1 MIRAWRIVNARNAA
15 TAFSGD
21 GSRRSGGRW
30 NSRGYRAVYL
40 ADSLALATLEVMVHG
55 VSYETLQDYVCIVA
69 TIPKRIIQEV
79 DRKSLPGNWREDLPP
94 AEVRELGDRW
104 LNEQKSAALKVPSA
118 VIPVEFNYVLN
129 PRQKDFR
136 KIEIAEP
143 LSLAFDKRL
152 FGKTTHDRFIIDA
165 EKFNAAVAKKKTA
178 R

>member
-1 MIRAWRIVNARNAA
+1 MIRAWRIVNVRNAA

-55 VSYETLQDYVCIVA
+55 VSYETLQNYVCILA
-69 TIPKRIIQEV
+69 TIPKKIIQEV
-79 DRKSLPGNWREDLPP
+79 DQKSLPRNWRNDLPP
-94 AEVRELGDRW
+94 AELRELGDRW

-129 PRQKDFR
+129 PRHKDFG

-152 FGKTTHDRFIIDA
+152 FGDA
-165 EKFNAAVAKKKTA
+165 
-178 R
+178 

>member
-55 VSYETLQDYVCIVA
+55 VSYATLQNYVCIVA
-69 TIPKRIIQEV
+69 TIPKKIIQEV
-79 DRKSLPGNWREDLPP
+79 DLKSLPGNWQDDLPP

-129 PRQKDFR
+129 PRHKDFR

-143 LSLAFDKRL
+143 LSLVFDKRL
-152 FGKTTHDRFIIDA
+152 FG
-165 EKFNAAVAKKKTA
+165 
-178 R
+178 

>member
-15 TAFSGD
+15 AAFSGD

-30 NSRGYRAVYL
+30 NSRGNRAVYL

-55 VSYETLQDYVCIVA
+55 VTYETLQNYLCILA
-69 TIPKRIIQEV
+69 AIPKKVIQEV
-79 DRKSLPGNWREDLPP
+79 DLTSLPQNWREDLPP
-94 AEVRELGDRW
+94 PALRELGDRW
-104 LNEQKSAALKVPSA
+104 LREQKSAALKVPSA

-129 PRQKDFR
+129 PRHKDFG

-152 FGKTTHDRFIIDA
+152 FGD
-165 EKFNAAVAKKKTA
+165 V
-178 R
+178 

>member
-55 VSYETLQDYVCIVA
+55 VSYETLQNYVCILA
-69 TIPKRIIQEV
+69 TIPNKIIQEV
-79 DRKSLPGNWREDLPP
+79 DQKSLHRNWRNDLPP
-94 AEVRELGDRW
+94 AELRELGDRW

-129 PRQKDFR
+129 PHHKDFG

-152 FGKTTHDRFIIDA
+152 FGDA
-165 EKFNAAVAKKKTA
+165 
-178 R
+178 

>member
-1 MIRAWRIVNARNAA
+1 LIRAWRIVNARNAA
-15 TAFSGD
+15 NAFSGD

-55 VSYETLQDYVCIVA
+55 VSYESLQNYVCILA
-69 TIPKRIIQEV
+69 SIPKKIILEV
-79 DRKSLPGNWREDLPP
+79 DLKSLPKNWQDDLPP
-94 AEVRELGDRW
+94 AELRVLGDRW
-104 LNEQKSAALKVPSA
+104 LNEKKSAALKVPSA

-129 PRQKDFR
+129 PRHKDFG

-152 FGKTTHDRFIIDA
+152 FGDA
-165 EKFNAAVAKKKTA
+165 
-178 R
+178 

>member
-55 VSYETLQDYVCIVA
+55 VSYETLQNYVCIVA
-69 TIPKRIIQEV
+69 AIPKRIIQEV
-79 DRKSLPGNWREDLPP
+79 DQKSLPRNWRNDLPP
-94 AEVRELGDRW
+94 AELRELGDRW

-118 VIPVEFNYVLN
+118 VIPVEYNYILN
-129 PRQKDFR
+129 PRHKDFG

-143 LSLAFDKRL
+143 LRLAFDKRL
-152 FGKTTHDRFIIDA
+152 FG
-165 EKFNAAVAKKKTA
+165 
-178 R
+178 

>member
-1 MIRAWRIVNARNAA
+1 LIRAWRIVNARNAA

-55 VSYETLQDYVCIVA
+55 VSYATLQNYVCIVA
-69 TIPKRIIQEV
+69 TIPKKIIQEV
-79 DRKSLPGNWREDLPP
+79 DLKSLPGNWQDDLPP

-129 PRQKDFR
+129 PRHKDFG

-152 FGKTTHDRFIIDA
+152 FG
-165 EKFNAAVAKKKTA
+165 
-178 R
+178 

>member
-1 MIRAWRIVNARNAA
+1 LIRAWRIVNARNAA

-55 VSYETLQDYVCIVA
+55 VSYATLQNYVCIVA
-69 TIPKRIIQEV
+69 TIPKKIIQEV
-79 DRKSLPGNWREDLPP
+79 DLKSLPGNWQDDLPP

-129 PRQKDFR
+129 PRHKDFR

-143 LSLAFDKRL
+143 LSLVFDKRL
-152 FGKTTHDRFIIDA
+152 FG
-165 EKFNAAVAKKKTA
+165 
-178 R
+178 

>member
-1 MIRAWRIVNARNAA
+1 MIRAWRIVNARNTA

-55 VSYETLQDYVCIVA
+55 VSYETLQNYVCIVA
-69 TIPKRIIQEV
+69 TIPKKIVQEV
-79 DRKSLPGNWREDLPP
+79 DLKSLPGNWREDLPS
-94 AEVRELGDRW
+94 AEVRALGDRW

-129 PRQKDFR
+129 PRHKDFG

-152 FGKTTHDRFIIDA
+152 FG
-165 EKFNAAVAKKKTA
+165 
-178 R
+178 

>member
-1 MIRAWRIVNARNAA
+1 LIRAWRIVNARNAA

-55 VSYETLQDYVCIVA
+55 VSYETLHNYVCILA
-69 TIPKRIIQEV
+69 TIPKKITQEV
-79 DRKSLPGNWREDLPP
+79 DLKNLPRNWRNDLPP
-94 AEVRELGDRW
+94 AELRELGDRW
-104 LNEQKSAALKVPSA
+104 LNGKKSAVLKVPSA

-129 PRQKDFR
+129 PRHKDFG

-152 FGKTTHDRFIIDA
+152 FGDA
-165 EKFNAAVAKKKTA
+165 
-178 R
+178 

>member
-55 VSYETLQDYVCIVA
+55 VSYATLQNYVCIVA
-69 TIPKRIIQEV
+69 TIPKKIIQEV
-79 DRKSLPGNWREDLPP
+79 DLKSLPGNWREDLPL
-94 AEVRELGDRW
+94 AEVRALGDRW

-129 PRQKDFR
+129 PRHKDFR

-152 FGKTTHDRFIIDA
+152 FG
-165 EKFNAAVAKKKTA
+165 
-178 R
+178 

>member
-1 MIRAWRIVNARNAA
+1 MILAWRIVNARNAA

-69 TIPKRIIQEV
+69 TIPKKIIQEV
-79 DRKSLPGNWREDLPP
+79 DLKSLPRNWREDLPP
-94 AEVRELGDRW
+94 AEVRALGDRW
-104 LNEQKSAALKVPSA
+104 LKEQKSAALKVPSA
-118 VIPVEFNYVLN
+118 VVPVEFNYVLN
-129 PRQKDFR
+129 PRHEDFE
-136 KIEIAEP
+136 KIEMAEP

-152 FGKTTHDRFIIDA
+152 FGGA
-165 EKFNAAVAKKKTA
+165 
-178 R
+178 

>member
-1 MIRAWRIVNARNAA
+1 LIRAWRIVNARNAA

-55 VSYETLQDYVCIVA
+55 VSYATLQNYVCIVA
-69 TIPKRIIQEV
+69 SIPKKIIQEI
-79 DRKSLPGNWREDLPP
+79 DLKRLPGNWRDDLPP
-94 AEVRELGDRW
+94 AEVRALGDRW
-104 LNEQKSAALKVPSA
+104 LKEQNSAALKVPSA

-129 PRQKDFR
+129 PRHKDFG

-152 FGKTTHDRFIIDA
+152 FG
-165 EKFNAAVAKKKTA
+165 
-178 R
+178 